1 MDENKNSETNN
12 DTGNIELLQRLKSQT
27 FDSSDEKLALG
38 LGRPL
43 EEIQAWFSGAEE
55 IDEDAQEKI
64 HALAQ
69 MRLGSGSENKTAE

>member
-1 MDENKNSETNN
+1 MDENTSSAVNN
-12 DTGNIELLQRLKSQT
+12 DTGNIELLQKLKAQA
-27 FDSSDEKLALG
+27 FDASDEKLALG
-38 LGRPL
+38 LGRPV

-69 MRLGSGSENKTAE
+69 MRIGSENKTAE